1 MNVNL
6 NVSTNDYLQNYNK
19 QKIEELNKAPQ
30 KDIGAVEQKV
40 QELRK
45 DQTVNTMAK
54 DQKPEN
60 NNEYDEFKREEVQ
73 KKTKEYMEQ
82 NYQKRMGTRVDI
94 SI

>member
-19 QKIEELNKAPQ
+19 QKIEELNKTPQ

-73 KKTKEYMEQ
+73 KRTKEYMEQ